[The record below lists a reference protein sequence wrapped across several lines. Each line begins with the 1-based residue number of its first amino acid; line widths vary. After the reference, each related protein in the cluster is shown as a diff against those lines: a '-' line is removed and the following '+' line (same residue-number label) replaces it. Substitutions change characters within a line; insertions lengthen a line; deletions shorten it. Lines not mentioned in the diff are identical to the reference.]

1 MISLISSMVEQAHM
15 SGHSYVI
22 CTSSHLFNFIYAG
35 TTTWH
40 NIDRLIV
47 FQAVFIFIGHLDM
60 NIGGGRMLKKLIW
73 TLLTPT
79 FNNNINK
86 NNPFFI

>member
-1 MISLISSMVEQAHM
+1 M
-15 SGHSYVI
+15 SGYSYVI

-35 TTTWH
+35 MTTWQH
-40 NIDRLIV
+40 WPIDCVSSRIY
-47 FQAVFIFIGHLDM
+47 FIGHLDM